1 MKKVLFLV
9 TTFLLVACSQVMCTS
24 CSSPNDEYKKNESPS
39 NDGNDNEKP
48 EKPEEPEKPEVRSLT
63 TALTT
68 LSQNTDLKMWTCAH
82 RSNTYKGVRAGIP
95 ENSIPAIQ
103 YAIEVGADM
112 IEIDPRATSDGVI
125 VNMHNATIDATTT
138 GKGRIANMTYQNLYQ
153 YYLKG
158 SKGIT
163 EYKVPTLEEVLDA
176 AKNKIY
182 VCIDVKERGLLN
194 KIIKIVAEKGMI
206 DQVCYYTGS
215 STSYIEEMN
224 TVNPNSIPFPWVS
237 TALEVKSL
245 AKYYKKVQ
253 MVQFGI
259 DNASLTE
266 LMAAIKEVN
275 FIGYANH
282 LNWDGDLLSDK
293 YTHLKTFINNKIEV
307 VQTDYSDL
315 VISYLKKE
323 GLR

>member
-1 MKKVLFLV
+1 MKKVF
-9 TTFLLVACSQVMCTS
+9 FLLAIILLVSGQVMCTS
-24 CSSPNDEYKKNESPS
+24 CGSSNDEYENKNQPTPP
-39 NDGNDNEKP
+39 DDNEDP
-48 EKPEEPEKPEVRSLT
+48 EDPGEEPDTKSLT
-63 TALTT
+63 TDLKN
-68 LSQNTDLKMWTCAH
+68 LSGNTSLKMWTCAH
-82 RSNTYKGVRAGIP
+82 RSNTYKGIRDGIP

-125 VNMHNATIDATTT
+125 VNMHNTTINATTNGT
-138 GKGRIANMTYQNLYQ
+138 GAVANMTYQTLYQ
-153 YYLKG
+153 YFLKG

-176 AKNKIY
+176 AKGKIY
-182 VCIDVKERGLLN
+182 VCVDVKEKGLLG
-194 KIIKIVAEKGMI
+194 KIIKTVAEKGMI

-224 TVNPNSIPFPWVS
+224 TINPGAIPFPWVS
-237 TALEVKSL
+237 TAAEVKVL
-245 AKYYKKVQ
+245 AKYYSKVQ

-259 DNASLTE
+259 EMHLTE
-266 LMAAIKEVN
+266 LMGAIKDAKLV
-275 FIGYANH
+275 GYANH
-282 LNWDGDLLSDK
+282 LDWDSDLLNSK
-293 YTHLKTFINNKIEV
+293 YSHLQTFIDNKIEV

-315 VISYLKKE
+315 VNSYLKEK

>member
-1 MKKVLFLV
+1 MKKVF
-9 TTFLLVACSQVMCTS
+9 FLLAIILLVSGQVMCTS
-24 CSSPNDEYKKNESPS
+24 CGSSNDEYENKNQPTPP
-39 NDGNDNEKP
+39 DDNEDP
-48 EKPEEPEKPEVRSLT
+48 EDPGEEPDTKSLT
-63 TALTT
+63 TDLKN
-68 LSQNTDLKMWTCAH
+68 LSSNTSLKMWTCAH
-82 RSNTYKGVRAGIP
+82 RSNTYKGIRDGIP

-125 VNMHNATIDATTT
+125 VNMHNTTINATTNGT
-138 GKGRIANMTYQNLYQ
+138 GAVANMTYQTLYQ
-153 YYLKG
+153 YFLKG

-176 AKNKIY
+176 AKGKIY
-182 VCIDVKERGLLN
+182 VCVDVKEKGLLG
-194 KIIKIVAEKGMI
+194 KIIKTVAEKGMI

-224 TVNPNSIPFPWVS
+224 TINPGAIPFPWVS
-237 TALEVKSL
+237 AAEVKVL
-245 AKYYKKVQ
+245 AKYYSKVQ

-266 LMAAIKEVN
+266 LMGAIKDAKLV
-275 FIGYANH
+275 GYANH
-282 LNWDGDLLSDK
+282 LDWDSDLLNSK
-293 YTHLKTFINNKIEV
+293 YSHLQTFIDNKIEV

-315 VISYLKKE
+315 VNSYLKEK

>member
-1 MKKVLFLV
+1 MKKVF
-9 TTFLLVACSQVMCTS
+9 FLLAIILLVSGQVMCTS
-24 CSSPNDEYKKNESPS
+24 CGSSNDEYENKNQPTPP
-39 NDGNDNEKP
+39 DDNEDP
-48 EKPEEPEKPEVRSLT
+48 EDPGEEPDTKSLT
-63 TALTT
+63 TDLKN
-68 LSQNTDLKMWTCAH
+68 LSSNTSLKMWTCAH
-82 RSNTYKGVRAGIP
+82 RSNTYKGIRDGIP

-125 VNMHNATIDATTT
+125 VNMHNTTINATTNGT
-138 GKGRIANMTYQNLYQ
+138 GAVANMTYQTLYQ
-153 YYLKG
+153 YFLKG

-176 AKNKIY
+176 AKT
-182 VCIDVKERGLLN
+182 
-194 KIIKIVAEKGMI
+194 VAEKGMI

-224 TVNPNSIPFPWVS
+224 TINPGAIPFPWVS
-237 TALEVKSL
+237 TAAEVKVL
-245 AKYYKKVQ
+245 AKYYSKVQ

-266 LMAAIKEVN
+266 LMGAIKDAKLV
-275 FIGYANH
+275 GYANH
-282 LNWDGDLLSDK
+282 LDWDSDLLNSK
-293 YTHLKTFINNKIEV
+293 YSHLQTFIDNKIEV

-315 VISYLKKE
+315 VNSYLKEK

>member
-1 MKKVLFLV
+1 MKKVF
-9 TTFLLVACSQVMCTS
+9 FLLAIILLVSGQVMCTS
-24 CSSPNDEYKKNESPS
+24 CGSSNDEYENKNQPTPP
-39 NDGNDNEKP
+39 DDNEDP
-48 EKPEEPEKPEVRSLT
+48 EDPGEEPDTKSLT
-63 TALTT
+63 TDLKN
-68 LSQNTDLKMWTCAH
+68 LSSNTSLKMWTCAH
-82 RSNTYKGVRAGIP
+82 RSNTYKGIRDGIP

-125 VNMHNATIDATTT
+125 VNMHNTTINATTNGT
-138 GKGRIANMTYQNLYQ
+138 GAVANMTYQTLYQ
-153 YYLKG
+153 YFLKG

-176 AKNKIY
+176 AKGKIY
-182 VCIDVKERGLLN
+182 VCVDVKEKGLLG
-194 KIIKIVAEKGMI
+194 KIIKTVAEKGMI

-224 TVNPNSIPFPWVS
+224 TINPGAIPFPWVS
-237 TALEVKSL
+237 TAAEVKV
-245 AKYYKKVQ
+245 AKYYSKVQ

-266 LMAAIKEVN
+266 LMGAIKDAKLV
-275 FIGYANH
+275 GYANH
-282 LNWDGDLLSDK
+282 LDWDSDLLNSK
-293 YTHLKTFINNKIEV
+293 YSHLQTFIDNKIEV

-315 VISYLKKE
+315 VNSYLKEK

>member
-1 MKKVLFLV
+1 MKKVF
-9 TTFLLVACSQVMCTS
+9 FLLAIILLVSGQVMCTS
-24 CSSPNDEYKKNESPS
+24 CGSSNDEYENKNQPTPP
-39 NDGNDNEKP
+39 DDNEDP
-48 EKPEEPEKPEVRSLT
+48 EDPGEEPDTKSLT
-63 TALTT
+63 TDLKN
-68 LSQNTDLKMWTCAH
+68 LSSNTSLKMWTCAH
-82 RSNTYKGVRAGIP
+82 RSNTYKGIRDGIP

-125 VNMHNATIDATTT
+125 VNMHNTTINATTNGT
-138 GKGRIANMTYQNLYQ
+138 GAVANMTYQTLYQ
-153 YYLKG
+153 YFLKG

-176 AKNKIY
+176 AKGKIY
-182 VCIDVKERGLLN
+182 VCVDVKEKGLLG
-194 KIIKIVAEKGMI
+194 KIIKTVAEKGMI
-206 DQVCYYTGS
+206 DQVCYY

-224 TVNPNSIPFPWVS
+224 TINPGAIPFPWVS
-237 TALEVKSL
+237 TAAEVKVL
-245 AKYYKKVQ
+245 AKYYSKVQ

-266 LMAAIKEVN
+266 LMGAIKDVKLVS
-275 FIGYANH
+275 YANH
-282 LNWDGDLLSDK
+282 LDWDSDLLNSK
-293 YTHLKTFINNKIEV
+293 YSHLQTFIDNKIEV

-315 VISYLKKE
+315 VNSYLKEK

>member
-1 MKKVLFLV
+1 MKKVF
-9 TTFLLVACSQVMCTS
+9 FLLAIILLVSGQVMCTS
-24 CSSPNDEYKKNESPS
+24 CGSSNDEYENKNQPTPP
-39 NDGNDNEKP
+39 DDNEDP
-48 EKPEEPEKPEVRSLT
+48 EDPGEEPDTKSLT
-63 TALTT
+63 TDLKN
-68 LSQNTDLKMWTCAH
+68 LSGNTSLKMWTCAH
-82 RSNTYKGVRAGIP
+82 RSNTYKGIRDGIP

-125 VNMHNATIDATTT
+125 VNMHNTTINATTNGT
-138 GKGRIANMTYQNLYQ
+138 GAVANMTYQTLYQ
-153 YYLKG
+153 YFLKG

-176 AKNKIY
+176 AKGKIY
-182 VCIDVKERGLLN
+182 VCVDVKEKGLLG
-194 KIIKIVAEKGMI
+194 KIIKTVAEKGMI

-224 TVNPNSIPFPWVS
+224 TINPGAIPFPWVS
-237 TALEVKSL
+237 TAAVKVL
-245 AKYYKKVQ
+245 AKYYSKVQ

-266 LMAAIKEVN
+266 LMGAIKDAKLV
-275 FIGYANH
+275 GYANH
-282 LNWDGDLLSDK
+282 LDWDSDLLNSK
-293 YTHLKTFINNKIEV
+293 YSHLQTFIDNRIEV

-315 VISYLKKE
+315 VNSYLKEK

>member
-1 MKKVLFLV
+1 MKKVF
-9 TTFLLVACSQVMCTS
+9 FLLAIILLVSGQVMCTS
-24 CSSPNDEYKKNESPS
+24 CGSSNDEYENKNQPTPP
-39 NDGNDNEKP
+39 DDNEDP
-48 EKPEEPEKPEVRSLT
+48 EDPGEEPDTKSLT
-63 TALTT
+63 TDLKN
-68 LSQNTDLKMWTCAH
+68 LSSNTSLKMWTCAH
-82 RSNTYKGVRAGIP
+82 RSNTYKGIRDGIP

-125 VNMHNATIDATTT
+125 VNMHNTTINATTNGT
-138 GKGRIANMTYQNLYQ
+138 GAVANMTYQTLYQ
-153 YYLKG
+153 YFLKG

-163 EYKVPTLEEVLDA
+163 EYKVLDA
-176 AKNKIY
+176 AKGKIY
-182 VCIDVKERGLLN
+182 VCVDVKEKGLLG
-194 KIIKIVAEKGMI
+194 KIIKTVAEKGMI

-224 TVNPNSIPFPWVS
+224 TINPGAIPFPWVS
-237 TALEVKSL
+237 TAAEVKVL
-245 AKYYKKVQ
+245 AKYYSKVQ

-266 LMAAIKEVN
+266 LMGAIKDAKLV
-275 FIGYANH
+275 GYANH
-282 LNWDGDLLSDK
+282 LDWDSDLLNSK
-293 YTHLKTFINNKIEV
+293 YSHFQTFIDNKIEV

-315 VISYLKKE
+315 VNSYLKEK

>member
-1 MKKVLFLV
+1 MKKVF
-9 TTFLLVACSQVMCTS
+9 FLLAIILLVSGQVMCTS
-24 CSSPNDEYKKNESPS
+24 CGSSNDEYENKNQPTPP
-39 NDGNDNEKP
+39 DDNEDP
-48 EKPEEPEKPEVRSLT
+48 EDPGEEPDTKSLT
-63 TALTT
+63 TDLKN
-68 LSQNTDLKMWTCAH
+68 LSGNTSLKMWTC
-82 RSNTYKGVRAGIP
+82 
-95 ENSIPAIQ
+95 AIQ

-125 VNMHNATIDATTT
+125 VNMHNTTINATTNGT
-138 GKGRIANMTYQNLYQ
+138 GAVANMTYQTLYQ
-153 YYLKG
+153 YFLKG

-176 AKNKIY
+176 AKGKIY
-182 VCIDVKERGLLN
+182 VCVDVKEKGLLG
-194 KIIKIVAEKGMI
+194 KIIKTVAEKGMI

-224 TVNPNSIPFPWVS
+224 TINPGAIPFPWVS
-237 TALEVKSL
+237 TAAEVKVL
-245 AKYYKKVQ
+245 AKYYSKVQ

-266 LMAAIKEVN
+266 LMGAIKDAKLV
-275 FIGYANH
+275 GYANH
-282 LNWDGDLLSDK
+282 LDWDSDLLNSK
-293 YTHLKTFINNKIEV
+293 YSHLQTFIDNKIEV

-315 VISYLKKE
+315 VNSYLKEK

>member
-1 MKKVLFLV
+1 MKKVC
-9 TTFLLVACSQVMCTS
+9 FLLAIILLVSGQVMCTS
-24 CSSPNDEYKKNESPS
+24 CGSSNDEYENKNQPTPP
-39 NDGNDNEKP
+39 DDNEDP
-48 EKPEEPEKPEVRSLT
+48 EDPGEEPDTKSLT
-63 TALTT
+63 TDLKN
-68 LSQNTDLKMWTCAH
+68 LSSNTSLKMWTCAH
-82 RSNTYKGVRAGIP
+82 RSNTYKGIRDGIP

-125 VNMHNATIDATTT
+125 VNMHNTTINATTNGT
-138 GKGRIANMTYQNLYQ
+138 GAVANMTYQTLYQ
-153 YYLKG
+153 YFLKG

-176 AKNKIY
+176 AKGKIY
-182 VCIDVKERGLLN
+182 VCVDVKEKGLLG
-194 KIIKIVAEKGMI
+194 KIIKTVAEKGMI

-224 TVNPNSIPFPWVS
+224 TINPGAIPFPWVS
-237 TALEVKSL
+237 TAAEVKVL
-245 AKYYKKVQ
+245 AKYYSKVQ

-266 LMAAIKEVN
+266 LMGAIKDAKLV
-275 FIGYANH
+275 GYANH
-282 LNWDGDLLSDK
+282 LDWDSDLLNSK
-293 YTHLKTFINNKIEV
+293 YSHLQTFIDNKIEV

-315 VISYLKKE
+315 VNSYLKEK

>member
-1 MKKVLFLV
+1 MKKVF
-9 TTFLLVACSQVMCTS
+9 FLLAIILLVSGQVMCTS
-24 CSSPNDEYKKNESPS
+24 CGSSNDEYENKNQPTPP
-39 NDGNDNEKP
+39 DDNEDP
-48 EKPEEPEKPEVRSLT
+48 EDPGEEPDTKSLT
-63 TALTT
+63 TDLKN
-68 LSQNTDLKMWTCAH
+68 LSSNTSLKMWTCAH
-82 RSNTYKGVRAGIP
+82 RSNTYKGIRDGIP

-112 IEIDPRATSDGVI
+112 IEIDPRATTI
-125 VNMHNATIDATTT
+125 NATTNGT
-138 GKGRIANMTYQNLYQ
+138 GAVANMTYQTLYQ
-153 YYLKG
+153 YFLKG

-176 AKNKIY
+176 AKGKIY
-182 VCIDVKERGLLN
+182 VCVDVKEKGLLG
-194 KIIKIVAEKGMI
+194 KIIKTVAEKGMI

-224 TVNPNSIPFPWVS
+224 TINPGAIPFPWVS
-237 TALEVKSL
+237 TAAEVKVL
-245 AKYYKKVQ
+245 AKYYSKVQ

-266 LMAAIKEVN
+266 LMGAIKDAKLV
-275 FIGYANH
+275 GYANH
-282 LNWDGDLLSDK
+282 LDWDSDLLNSK
-293 YTHLKTFINNKIEV
+293 YSHLQTFIDNKIEV

-315 VISYLKKE
+315 VNSYLKEK

>member
-1 MKKVLFLV
+1 MKKVF
-9 TTFLLVACSQVMCTS
+9 FLLAIILLVSGQVMCTS
-24 CSSPNDEYKKNESPS
+24 CGSSNDEYENKNQPTPP
-39 NDGNDNEKP
+39 DDNEDP
-48 EKPEEPEKPEVRSLT
+48 EDPGEEPDTKSLT
-63 TALTT
+63 TDLKN
-68 LSQNTDLKMWTCAH
+68 LSSNTSLKMWTCAH
-82 RSNTYKGVRAGIP
+82 RSNTYKGIRDGIP

-125 VNMHNATIDATTT
+125 VNMHNTTINATTNGT
-138 GKGRIANMTYQNLYQ
+138 GAVANMTYQTLYQ
-153 YYLKG
+153 YFLKG

-176 AKNKIY
+176 AKGKIY
-182 VCIDVKERGLLN
+182 VCVDVKEKGLLG
-194 KIIKIVAEKGMI
+194 KIIKTVAEKGMI

-224 TVNPNSIPFPWVS
+224 TINPGAIPFPWVS
-237 TALEVKSL
+237 EVKVL
-245 AKYYKKVQ
+245 AKYYSKVQ

-266 LMAAIKEVN
+266 LMGAIKDAKLV
-275 FIGYANH
+275 GYANH
-282 LNWDGDLLSDK
+282 LDWDSDLLNSK
-293 YTHLKTFINNKIEV
+293 YSHLQTFIDNKIEV

-315 VISYLKKE
+315 VNSYLKEK